1 MEKNNTGKEI
11 KNNSRKLYD
20 SLTKQIT
27 EINHY
32 IWVLEYIENKRWNS
46 NDDKARALYKRL
58 CEKLGHSPKISALEI
73 KRHLDRHDSLLTS
86 VQELTKWLRELEKA
100 KKKIK
105 KWKDRFDRDIKL
117 ADLLSSAIT
126 NQMKEIETVDEIIED
141 FLDAKKSLNTVCE
154 LARKAN
160 SKNLPIVKEII
171 NAYLDFFRKADAIC
185 MTVAKYARNINR
197 EVEKTLGAKGT
208 SQMIFRKN
216 SKFEMD
222 LQRKIQEKP
231 GKVKLNYKYYHN
243 LSIKMATV
251 DSSPPSLC
259 FFPPPSNFPLFHI
272 TFPCNNKY
280 RQNLS

>member
-11 KNNSRKLYD
+11 KNNSKKLYD

-73 KRHLDRHDSLLTS
+73 KRHLDKHDSLLTS

-171 NAYLDFFRKADAIC
+171 NAYLDFFVKADAIC
-185 MTVAKYARNINR
+185 MIVAKYARNINR
-197 EVEKTLGAKGT
+197 EVEKTLGHK
-208 SQMIFRKN
+208 SN
-216 SKFEMD
+216 
-222 LQRKIQEKP
+222 LQNTI
-231 GKVKLNYKYYHN
+231 GG
-243 LSIKMATV
+243 
-251 DSSPPSLC
+251 
-259 FFPPPSNFPLFHI
+259 
-272 TFPCNNKY
+272 NNKNTY
-280 RQNLS
+280 WYMQKTQAAE

>member
-208 SQMIFRKN
+208 CNAPRLSRAALRRSSQKMRISFSDRLLRRPIL
-216 SKFEMD
+216 SYAAEA
-222 LQRKIQEKP
+222 
-231 GKVKLNYKYYHN
+231 LNH
-243 LSIKMATV
+243 LSY
-251 DSSPPSLC
+251 S
-259 FFPPPSNFPLFHI
+259 
-272 TFPCNNKY
+272 
-280 RQNLS
+280 

>member
-73 KRHLDRHDSLLTS
+73 KRHLDKHDSLLTS

-117 ADLLSSAIT
+117 ADLLSSAVT

-141 FLDAKKSLNTVCE
+141 FLDAKKS
-154 LARKAN
+154 ARKAN

-197 EVEKTLGAKGT
+197 EVEKVLGTNGT
-208 SQMIFRKN
+208 WKEAEANKNTFLNLRRKAR
-216 SKFEMD
+216 
-222 LQRKIQEKP
+222 L
-231 GKVKLNYKYYHN
+231 KLNRE
-243 LSIKMATV
+243 I
-251 DSSPPSLC
+251 
-259 FFPPPSNFPLFHI
+259 
-272 TFPCNNKY
+272 
-280 RQNLS
+280 

>member
-171 NAYLDFFRKADAIC
+171 NAYLDFFVKADAIC

-197 EVEKTLGAKGT
+197 EVEKTLGHK
-208 SQMIFRKN
+208 SN
-216 SKFEMD
+216 
-222 LQRKIQEKP
+222 LQNTI
-231 GKVKLNYKYYHN
+231 GG
-243 LSIKMATV
+243 
-251 DSSPPSLC
+251 
-259 FFPPPSNFPLFHI
+259 
-272 TFPCNNKY
+272 NNKNAHWY
-280 RQNLS
+280 MREQERYHQ

>member
-1 MEKNNTGKEI
+1 M
-11 KNNSRKLYD
+11 
-20 SLTKQIT
+20 
-27 EINHY
+27 
-32 IWVLEYIENKRWNS
+32 
-46 NDDKARALYKRL
+46 
-58 CEKLGHSPKISALEI
+58 
-73 KRHLDRHDSLLTS
+73 
-86 VQELTKWLRELEKA
+86 QELTKWLRELEKA

-222 LQRKIQEKP
+222 LQRKIQE
-231 GKVKLNYKYYHN
+231 N
-243 LSIKMATV
+243 
-251 DSSPPSLC
+251 
-259 FFPPPSNFPLFHI
+259 
-272 TFPCNNKY
+272 
-280 RQNLS
+280 RER

>member
-73 KRHLDRHDSLLTS
+73 KRHLDKH
-86 VQELTKWLRELEKA
+86 TKWLRELEKA

-171 NAYLDFFRKADAIC
+171 NAYLDFFVKADAIC

-197 EVEKTLGAKGT
+197 EVEKVLGTNGT
-208 SQMIFRKN
+208 WKEAEANKNTFLNLRRKAR
-216 SKFEMD
+216 
-222 LQRKIQEKP
+222 L
-231 GKVKLNYKYYHN
+231 KLNRE
-243 LSIKMATV
+243 I
-251 DSSPPSLC
+251 
-259 FFPPPSNFPLFHI
+259 
-272 TFPCNNKY
+272 
-280 RQNLS
+280 